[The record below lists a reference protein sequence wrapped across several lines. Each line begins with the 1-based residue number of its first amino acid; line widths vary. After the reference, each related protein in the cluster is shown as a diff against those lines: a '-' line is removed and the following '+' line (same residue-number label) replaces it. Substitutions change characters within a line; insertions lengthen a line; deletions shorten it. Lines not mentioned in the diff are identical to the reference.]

1 VLPPAAINE
10 GPPVAPRPSATVLLV
25 RDGDPWELL
34 MVRRPGGADFAPGA
48 YVFPGGTVHEDDRGL
63 DDELRAAAV
72 REVFEETGI
81 LLARNPNVDR
91 VRELV
96 DGGASFPDALRQA
109 GITPDLDALVIFA
122 RWITPALLRRR
133 FDTRFY
139 LARMPEG
146 QSVRP
151 QQGEIVDWRWVS
163 PALALASPELTL
175 VYATRAVLESVADTA
190 DVDALFARAR
200 ALREIPIVE
209 PRIVQTESGWE
220 IIR

>member
-1 VLPPAAINE
+1 
-10 GPPVAPRPSATVLLV
+10 
-25 RDGDPWELL
+25 
-34 MVRRPGGADFAPGA
+34 
-48 YVFPGGTVHEDDRGL
+48 
-63 DDELRAAAV
+63 V

-109 GITPDLDALVIFA
+109 GITPDLDALVMFA

-146 QSVRP
+146 QSVRA
-151 QQGEIVDWRWVS
+151 QQGEIVAWRWVS

>member
-1 VLPPAAINE
+1 MLPPAAINE

-48 YVFPGGTVHEDDRGL
+48 YVFRGGTVHEDDRGL

-109 GITPDLDALVIFA
+109 GITPDLDALVMFA

-146 QSVRP
+146 QSVRA

-190 DVDALFARAR
+190 DVDALFSRAR

>member
-109 GITPDLDALVIFA
+109 GITPDLDALVMFA

-146 QSVRP
+146 QSVRA

-175 VYATRAVLESVADTA
+175 VYATRKVLESVADTA

-200 ALREIPIVE
+200 ALREIPIIE

>member
-1 VLPPAAINE
+1 M
-10 GPPVAPRPSATVLLV
+10 APRPSATVLLV

-109 GITPDLDALVIFA
+109 GITPDLDALVMFA

-175 VYATRAVLESVADTA
+175 VYATRKVLESVADTA